1 MTMRVMMA
9 LAVMLAAGTAKAA
22 DAAGE
27 PATGVPFQVRHGW
40 YAETQLG
47 VFTAFGGS
55 KAVSNGAPFIA
66 LSVGMDLP
74 SLPALALFF
83 TAGHGSNAGSCH
95 ALTAKGECE
104 SWKLADGSPAGSQG
118 IESFSVI
125 PLEVGAR
132 YAFSDIV
139 PRLAPHVLA
148 TVGYSIIAP
157 EMVKDA
163 SLGSV
168 HAGLGGGIEY
178 VTRLDGLTLGAEVL
192 VRAAFSPFLASLTAY
207 PRIKYVF

>member
-1 MTMRVMMA
+1 MTMRVTMA
-9 LAVMLAAGTAKAA
+9 LAVMLAAGAAQAA
-22 DAAGE
+22 DANGE
-27 PATGVPFQVRHGW
+27 PATGVPFKVRHGW

-47 VFTAFGGS
+47 VFTTFGGS
-55 KAVSNGAPFIA
+55 KALSNGAPFMA
-66 LSVGMDLP
+66 LSAGTDLP
-74 SLPALALFF
+74 SMPELSLFF
-83 TAGHGSNAGSCH
+83 TVGHGSNAGSCH
-95 ALTAKGECE
+95 ALKANGECD

-132 YAFSDIV
+132 YAFGDIV
-139 PRLAPHVLA
+139 PRLAPHALV
-148 TVGYSIIAP
+148 TVGYAIISP

-163 SLGSV
+163 SLGSA
-168 HAGLGGGIEY
+168 HAGLGGGVEY

-192 VRAAFSPFLASLTAY
+192 VRAAFGPFLASLAAY